1 MIVYQIKKKEEHMI
15 NMVQKNQNNIIN
27 ITDNNGVKALL
38 NKFLEHSFHKMVD
51 LKIYLEIIMVIC
63 LEMVLGDFNL
73 FKLVQECFIILMDQE
88 DIDNKIEI
96 NKDSITMMMSIIN
109 KDDN

>member
-15 NMVQKNQNNIIN
+15 NLAQKNQNSIIN
-27 ITDNNGVKALL
+27 IIDNNGVKAQL
-38 NKFLEHSFHKMVD
+38 NKFLEHSFLKMVD

-73 FKLVQECFIILMDQE
+73 FKLVLECFIILMGQE
-88 DIDNKIEI
+88 GIDNKIEI
-96 NKDSITMMMSIIN
+96 NKDSIMMKMSIIN
-109 KDDN
+109 KDDK